1 MTGTAADRKHWT
13 HRLFVEGPELFLPF
27 LELAEERAQ
36 SEAGILADLFGRFGV
51 PEGGKV
57 LDVACGTGRLAIP
70 LARRGYRVTGIDLS
84 PLFVDKARERS
95 ADEGLDVDFIV
106 GDMQGVSSSMAKH
119 GPFDA
124 VINMFTSNGYY
135 GRDGDLELFEQLQDL
150 SSPGAIMVVLTMN
163 RDWMMGN
170 FQPEGVD
177 SAGAIRILQRRRLDL
192 ETSTLHNDWEFY
204 EGEGDD
210 LRVRLRLQL
219 DHRVYSLHDL
229 KALVEEA
236 GWEYLVG
243 LGSDRGA
250 EPCLKELTPGL
261 MEMWVVARAAGRHAE
276 G

>member
-1 MTGTAADRKHWT
+1 MTGHAAGQDHWT
-13 HRLFVEGPELFLPF
+13 HRLFVERPELYLPF
-27 LELAEERAQ
+27 LEHAEERAQ
-36 SEAGILADLFGRFGV
+36 AEAGILADLFGRFGV

-84 PLFVDKARERS
+84 PLYIDKARERS

-106 GDMQGVSSSMAKH
+106 GDMRGVESVVANR
-119 GPFDA
+119 GPLDA
-124 VINMFTSNGYY
+124 VIIMFTSNGYY
-135 GRDGDLELFEQLQDL
+135 GRDGDLKLFRQLWRL

-163 RDWMMGN
+163 RDWMVAN
-170 FQPEGVD
+170 FEPEGVD
-177 SAGAIRILQRRRLDL
+177 AAGAFRILQRHRLDL
-192 ETSTLHNDWEFY
+192 ETSTLRNDWEFY
-204 EGEGDD
+204 EGDGDD
-210 LRVRLRLQL
+210 LRLQLRLQL

-236 GWEYLVG
+236 GWEYLAG

-250 EPCLKELTPGL
+250 EPCLRELTLDL
-261 MEMWVVARAAGRHAE
+261 MEMWVVSRVARQHAE